1 MPKPFNILIAE
12 DDPND
17 LELLTVALRG
27 KLEPSQIRTVHD
39 GEELLQYVRG
49 EGRFHNRQQ
58 HPTPDLI
65 LLDLKMPRIDGLE
78 ALASLRRENGAGAIP
93 IVMLSGSA
101 LDSDIRQAYRLG
113 VNTYF
118 TKPPDFEGLRD
129 LVRKVLDYWLLSQQ
143 PAAPAQPR

>member
-1 MPKPFNILIAE
+1 MPKAFNILIAE

-49 EGRFHNRQQ
+49 EGRYHNRQQ
-58 HPTPDLI
+58 NPAPDLI
-65 LLDLKMPRIDGLE
+65 LLDLKMPRLDGLE
-78 ALASLRRENGAGAIP
+78 ALASLRRVNGAGAIP